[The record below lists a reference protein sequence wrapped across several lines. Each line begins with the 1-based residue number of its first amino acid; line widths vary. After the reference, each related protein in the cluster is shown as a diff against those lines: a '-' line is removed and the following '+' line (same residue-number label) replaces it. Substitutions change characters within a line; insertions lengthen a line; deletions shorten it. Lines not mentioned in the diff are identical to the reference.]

1 MYFQTLCQITEY
13 QRCQITEVIFY
24 TKVLVKAQCILQT
37 HRLDLRAHGVHHE
50 NTLSAAALNQFN
62 VTLIET
68 MLKCHYYCQFQSIFT
83 VEIGPLDEWRDV
95 YFSGR

>member
-1 MYFQTLCQITEY
+1 MSDYRGYFLHESVGKGPMYF
-13 QRCQITEVIFY
+13 
-24 TKVLVKAQCILQT
+24 A
-37 HRLDLRAHGVHHE
+37 DLRAHGVHHE